1 MWKPFWLLF
10 ERGLQMNKE
19 KAIKWFKAALLR
31 ALRTFAQT
39 AAATVGVASLLSE
52 VSWAQ
57 VLSASALAAILSLLM
72 SVGGLPEVKEGD

>member
-1 MWKPFWLLF
+1 M
-10 ERGLQMNKE
+10 EKE
-19 KAIKWFKAALLR
+19 QFSRWFKAALLR

-39 AAATVGVASLLSE
+39 AAASIGVSAMLSD
-52 VSWAQ
+52 VSWAH

>member
-1 MWKPFWLLF
+1 MQKEQWK
-10 ERGLQMNKE
+10 
-19 KAIKWFKAALLR
+19 KWFKAALLR

-39 AAATVGVASLLSE
+39 AAAAIGAAALFSE

-57 VLSASALAAILSLLM
+57 VLSASALAAVLSMLM